1 MFESSLPFVFLIMG
15 LQHVGVESF
24 MFCLHYGE
32 ERQAITKGN
41 NEGVPFGNN
50 ILSGQIFLSE
60 RINLTLI

>member
-1 MFESSLPFVFLIMG
+1 MG

-24 MFCLHYGE
+24 MFCLHHGE

-50 ILSGQIFLSE
+50 ILSGQIFSTE
-60 RINLTLI
+60 RINLVLI